1 MRGIRLFYSI
11 KWENKNTLYYRLN
24 LFMMMVVLSI
34 FLSYLVKRTVLW
46 NVSLWLRLKRNLKNY
61 KLLRILHVDD
71 VIINNGITKPA
82 TVDRDNSSMELLMR
96 LKHVMNVIVF
106 QIYKIY
112 TIIPK

>member
-24 LFMMMVVLSI
+24 LFMMM
-34 FLSYLVKRTVLW
+34 
-46 NVSLWLRLKRNLKNY
+46 
-61 KLLRILHVDD
+61 
-71 VIINNGITKPA
+71 INNGITKPA